1 MMYPFHHSKS
11 SVFCIFSCK
20 HVKIVLYNSIT
31 TMASYLPIDIDDAS
45 NEIEYDME
53 YATDESDIDSEPER
67 EAPDMVDKY
76 VLTELYAGGA
86 FSSVYRGENVRTGVP
101 VAIKTEPVDSEVGLL
116 RHEARM
122 YMRLR
127 GMPGLFLP
135 KWYGVSARG
144 LRCLVLPIGPPSLA
158 AQSDALSDM
167 HVGARIALSD
177 RVLGLL
183 VDALSELH
191 ERGVMHRDVK
201 PANVLFDI
209 YTDNTSCSLTII
221 DLGMATFFPQTRRPA
236 ALVGSPAFA
245 SIAAHTC
252 APPAPAQDMESAAYT
267 ALFVREGGEVP
278 WNTTCDTVRVIDAM
292 AHAGATGAVWRASQV
307 LEEDD
312 SPDLGEN

>member
-1 MMYPFHHSKS
+1 
-11 SVFCIFSCK
+11 
-20 HVKIVLYNSIT
+20 
-31 TMASYLPIDIDDAS
+31 MASYLPTGVEDDDIES
-45 NEIEYDME
+45 DME
-53 YATDESDIDSEPER
+53 YSTDESDLDSGLER

-76 VLTELYAGGA
+76 VMTELCAGGA
-86 FSSVYRGENVRTGVP
+86 FSSVYRGENVRTGAP
-101 VAIKTEPVDSEVGLL
+101 VAIKTEPVDSETGLL

-158 AQSDALSDM
+158 AQADSLSEM
-167 HVGARIALSD
+167 HVGARIALSE

-191 ERGVMHRDVK
+191 EREVMHRDVK
-201 PANVLFDI
+201 PANVLFDFDA
-209 YTDNTSCSLTII
+209 DNTSRALTII
-221 DLGMATFFPQTRRPA
+221 DLGMATFFPQTRRPT

-245 SIAAHTC
+245 SFAAHAC

-267 ALFVREGGEVP
+267 AIFVREGGEVP
-278 WNTTCDTVRVIDAM
+278 WNTTCDTMRVAEAM
-292 AHAGATGAVWRASQV
+292 ARAGAAGAVWRASQSQ
-307 LEEDD
+307 EDD
-312 SPDLGEN
+312 DNELEPAEIDGSRY

>member
-1 MMYPFHHSKS
+1 
-11 SVFCIFSCK
+11 
-20 HVKIVLYNSIT
+20 
-31 TMASYLPIDIDDAS
+31 MASYVLSNIDDS
-45 NEIEYDME
+45 TSDDDIGCDME
-53 YATDESDIDSEPER
+53 YITDESDITDESELESESKR

-76 VLTELYAGGA
+76 VLTELCAGGA

-101 VAIKTEPVDSEVGLL
+101 VAIKTESVDSEVGLL

-135 KWYGVSARG
+135 KWYGVSIHG

-158 AQSDALSDM
+158 DQSDALSDM
-167 HVGARIALSD
+167 HVGARIALSE

-183 VDALSELH
+183 VDVLSELH
-191 ERGVMHRDVK
+191 DRGVMHRDVK
-201 PANVLFDI
+201 PANVLFDFDAD
-209 YTDNTSCSLTII
+209 TNSRALTII
-221 DLGMATFFPQTRRPA
+221 DLGMATFFPQTRCPS

-245 SIAAHTC
+245 SFAAHAC

-278 WNTTCDTVRVIDAM
+278 WNTSCDALRVTDSM
-292 AHAGATGAVWRASQV
+292 ARAGAIGAVWRASQTS
-307 LEEDD
+307 EEETHD
-312 SPDLGEN
+312 PAGN

>member
-1 MMYPFHHSKS
+1 
-11 SVFCIFSCK
+11 
-20 HVKIVLYNSIT
+20 
-31 TMASYLPIDIDDAS
+31 MASYIPTSIDDS
-45 NEIEYDME
+45 VSDDDIEYDVE
-53 YATDESDIDSEPER
+53 YSTDESGLDLESER
-67 EAPDMVDKY
+67 ETPDMVDKY
-76 VLTELYAGGA
+76 VLTELWAGGA
-86 FSSVYRGENVRTGVP
+86 FSSVYRGENVRTGML

-158 AQSDALSDM
+158 AQADSLSDM
-167 HVGARIALSD
+167 HVGARIALSE

-201 PANVLFDI
+201 PANVLFDLDADD
-209 YTDNTSCSLTII
+209 TDRSLTLI
-221 DLGMATFFPQTRRPA
+221 DLGMATFFPQTRRPT

-245 SIAAHTC
+245 SIAAHAC
-252 APPAPAQDMESAAYT
+252 EPPAPAQDMESAAYT
-267 ALFVREGGEVP
+267 AIFVREGGDVP
-278 WNTTCDTVRVIDAM
+278 WNTTCDTMRVAETM
-292 AHAGATGAVWRASQV
+292 ACAGAAGAVWHASQV
-307 LEEDD
+307 SEEDD
-312 SPDLGEN
+312 SHDPTGN

>member
-1 MMYPFHHSKS
+1 
-11 SVFCIFSCK
+11 
-20 HVKIVLYNSIT
+20 
-31 TMASYLPIDIDDAS
+31 MASYVPTSIDDS
-45 NEIEYDME
+45 VSDDDNEYDIEYD
-53 YATDESDIDSEPER
+53 TDESDLNSEPER
-67 EAPDMVDKY
+67 ETPDMVDKY
-76 VLTELYAGGA
+76 VLTELCAGGA

-135 KWYGVSARG
+135 KWYGVSVRG

-158 AQSDALSDM
+158 AQADALSEM
-167 HVGARIALSD
+167 HVGARIALSE

-191 ERGVMHRDVK
+191 ARGVMHRDVK
-201 PANVLFDI
+201 PANVLFDLDADD
-209 YTDNTSCSLTII
+209 TARALTII

-245 SIAAHTC
+245 SIAAHAC
-252 APPAPAQDMESAAYT
+252 EPPAPAQDMESAAYT
-267 ALFVREGGEVP
+267 ALFVCEGGEVP
-278 WNTTCDTVRVIDAM
+278 WNTTCDTSRVADVM
-292 AHAGATGAVWRASQV
+292 AHAGAAGAVWRAAQSREAGGNESDFV
-307 LEEDD
+307 T
-312 SPDLGEN
+312 N

>member
-1 MMYPFHHSKS
+1 
-11 SVFCIFSCK
+11 
-20 HVKIVLYNSIT
+20 
-31 TMASYLPIDIDDAS
+31 MASYFQPSIDDAAS
-45 NEIEYDME
+45 DDDNEYDVE
-53 YATDESDIDSEPER
+53 YDTDESDIDLEPER

-76 VLTELYAGGA
+76 VLAELYAGGA

-101 VAIKTEPVDSEVGLL
+101 VAIKTESVDSDVGLL

-127 GMPGLFLP
+127 GTPGLFLP

-158 AQSDALSDM
+158 AQADALSEM
-167 HVGARIALSD
+167 HVGARIALSE

-201 PANVLFDI
+201 PGNVLFDLDADD
-209 YTDNTSCSLTII
+209 TARALTII
-221 DLGMATFFPQTRRPA
+221 DLGMATFFPQTRRPS

-245 SIAAHTC
+245 SIAAHAC
-252 APPAPAQDMESAAYT
+252 EPPAPAQDMESAAYT
-267 ALFVREGGEVP
+267 ALFVREGGEMP
-278 WNTTCDTVRVIDAM
+278 WNTTCDVVRVTNAM
-292 AHAGATGAVWRASQV
+292 ACAGGAGAVWRASQA
-307 LEEDD
+307 LEDD
-312 SPDLGEN
+312 GSDSVTN

>member
-1 MMYPFHHSKS
+1 
-11 SVFCIFSCK
+11 
-20 HVKIVLYNSIT
+20 
-31 TMASYLPIDIDDAS
+31 MASYIPTNIDDDD
-45 NEIEYDME
+45 IESDME
-53 YATDESDIDSEPER
+53 YATDESDLDLETER
-67 EAPDMVDKY
+67 EPPDMVDKY
-76 VLTELYAGGA
+76 VLTELCAGGA

-127 GMPGLFLP
+127 GTPGLFLP

-158 AQSDALSDM
+158 AQADALSDM
-167 HVGARIALSD
+167 HVGARIALSE

-201 PANVLFDI
+201 PANVLFDVDADD
-209 YTDNTSCSLTII
+209 TARALTII

-245 SIAAHTC
+245 SISAHMC
-252 APPAPAQDMESAAYT
+252 EPPAPAQDMESAAYT
-267 ALFVREGGEVP
+267 ALFVCEGGEVP
-278 WNTTCDTVRVIDAM
+278 WNTTSDVARVTNAM
-292 AHAGATGAVWRASQV
+292 VGAGAVGAVWHASQV
-307 LEEDD
+307 SEDD
-312 SPDLGEN
+312 DNAHEPAEN

>member
-1 MMYPFHHSKS
+1 
-11 SVFCIFSCK
+11 
-20 HVKIVLYNSIT
+20 
-31 TMASYLPIDIDDAS
+31 
-45 NEIEYDME
+45 ME
-53 YATDESDIDSEPER
+53 YATDESELESEPER

-76 VLTELYAGGA
+76 ILMELCAGGA
-86 FSSVYRGENVRTGVP
+86 FSSVYRGENVRSGAH

-167 HVGARIALSD
+167 HVGARIALSE

-183 VDALSELH
+183 VEVLSELH

-201 PANVLFDI
+201 PANVLFDFD
-209 YTDNTSCSLTII
+209 TDDTDRALTII
-221 DLGMATFFPQTRRPA
+221 DLGMATFFPQTRRPV

-245 SIAAHTC
+245 SFAAHAC

-267 ALFVREGGEVP
+267 AFFVREGGEVP
-278 WNTTCDTVRVIDAM
+278 WNTTCDAVRVADAM
-292 AHAGATGAVWRASQV
+292 AHAGAVGTVWRATQAS
-307 LEEDD
+307 EDEDNESD
-312 SPDLGEN
+312 SVKN